1 MDVKT
6 LITPQKC
13 RDVAKVLGFKIFDDR
28 LNIWGIRTPKGEF
41 NDYFIFFP
49 AFDEDYLL
57 VEGTTEPSAGFL
69 SSLFNSGNKNPNGI
83 AVLVS
88 NMQYLNCWYLGL
100 HKGKYKALRQN
111 GNKFLVTRHK
121 KDEEQYYDS
130 KQYADVQGLNLHTTK
145 IGYLFNS
152 IKGFS
157 EGCQVIFNAKTY
169 FDEVIPLIEKYNQ
182 KTYDY
187 TIVDIENFYNL

>member
-1 MDVKT
+1 MDTKS

-13 RDVAKVLGFKIFDDR
+13 KEVAKVLGFKIFDDR

-41 NDYFIFFP
+41 NDYFILFH
-49 AFDEDYLL
+49 AFDEEYLI
-57 VEGTTEPSAGFL
+57 VEGTTEPSAGYL
-69 SSLFNSGNKNPNGI
+69 SKIFNLGGRNPNGI
-83 AVLVS
+83 ATLVA
-88 NMQYLNCWYLGL
+88 NMQYLNCWKLGL
-100 HKGKYKALRQN
+100 HKGKYKALVQN

-121 KDEEQYYDS
+121 KDDEHFYDT
-130 KQYADVQGLNLHTTK
+130 KQYNDVGGLNFHTTK
-145 IGYLFNS
+145 IGYTLNS

-157 EGCQVIFNAKTY
+157 EGCQVVFNAKTY

-187 TIVDIENFYNL
+187 TIVDLDFFL